1 MKVIEGKIVSFDKR
15 NFSGLIE
22 SVDSKTYPFSATSFS
37 IGLTNQISLG
47 ANVVFLLREDYEI
60 IAAYNISKKEE

>member
-1 MKVIEGKIVSFDKR
+1 MKVIEGKIISFDKR

-22 SVDSKTYPFSATSFS
+22 SVDSKTYPFSCTSFS

-47 ANVVFLLREDYEI
+47 ANVVFLLRENYEI